1 MPSFYFR
8 ELQLITVLLLIRDSY
23 LTWSMRGV
31 SLKVCVEL
39 SISDLFSF
47 LLMFVFLFNK
57 KYGYFNFKTS

>member
-31 SLKVCVEL
+31 SLEVCVEL

>member
-39 SISDLFSF
+39 SIFDLVSF
-47 LLMFVFLFNK
+47 LSMFVFLLNK

>member
-39 SISDLFSF
+39 SISDLVSF
-47 LLMFVFLFNK
+47 LSMFVFLLNK